1 MVESPNKRRAGGR
14 DYDTDESNGANALA
28 QALDVSHEPVY
39 IYDTQGKCV
48 WVNRSGENLLQMEAK
63 DVIGRYIFE
72 LFPGQ
77 SRFQITAW
85 RRVIDA
91 IESSSFISEIT
102 IGGEARKFQT
112 SIFPV
117 MDDDGNV
124 KSVVS
129 IGRPFEDRE
138 VLQYENQMRGAELD
152 LIQEISSIITS
163 SHEIGELYERFA
175 IEFKRLVDFDRMVF
189 MEMDDDGENLTPAFV
204 SSKGPHKMAAADSV
218 PVEKSGMGAVMRN
231 QATLVENDLKV
242 HRLFAVDEELLAEGI
257 RAIIRIPLVTRN
269 GAIGVMAL
277 DSYHPNAFG
286 PREQAAAERLAA
298 QIAPA
303 IENARLYQEAQE
315 FTKELEV
322 IDEIAALV
330 TSSLRIEEVYEKL
343 ASEIGRLVEFDRMS
357 IILVDT
363 ESGIASQEYATQSNE
378 FGLERRD
385 SWPIKNTATQKM
397 IDECETLIEPDLSQE
412 LRFETD
418 RVLLDAGVRSII
430 RVPLASNER
439 AIGGLALQCRLPN
452 AFGPRERRVLERLVA
467 QIAPGIEN
475 ARLYQETRERA
486 RELQV
491 IDDIATI
498 MTSSLHTEEVY
509 ERFAS
514 EVKKLVDFDRIT
526 VILVDEEADEA
537 VVTYAAGISP
547 DSLRNIVRR
556 PLRTSHVQWLK
567 DHRDSLVVEDLQLSE
582 EPRFPEDDLMM
593 EAGFRS
599 GIRVPLRN
607 KNQVIGSFTLWS
619 KNPGMY
625 GSREKRIVGRL
636 AAQIEPAIENAH
648 LYEEVEQ
655 TLNTLRT
662 TQEQMMRMER
672 LRAMGELSRGVAHD
686 LNNTLSA
693 ILGRTQILINQIT
706 DETHLKSLRIVEQA
720 AQDSAQVVKRILKFT
735 KLDDNSEF
743 EDVDVN
749 KLVTDVIELTRHKW
763 TNEAQSKGQVVEMS
777 TKLRDVPHTRG
788 NYSELREVLTNLVI
802 NAYEAIEGNGTI
814 ELQTSSSADYVRI
827 SLRDT
832 GRGMT
837 PEVREKL
844 FNPYFTTK
852 GSEGNGIGTTV
863 SQAIIT
869 QHGGTIEVESE
880 FGVGTTFNI
889 SLPIADE
896 TDAVAQDAPEESQEK
911 EGKVASILV
920 VEDDAAIRETL
931 SEMLELGGHSITLA
945 ENGEEGLKRFKEAHF
960 DIVFTDLGMPGIS
973 GWEVARAV
981 RNMREDIPIVM
992 VTGWGVGISQEE
1004 MEENCVDEVL
1014 PKPFDID
1021 FVLDLVQRIVEG

>member
-1 MVESPNKRRAGGR
+1 MSRS
-14 DYDTDESNGANALA
+14 TL
-28 QALDVSHEPVY
+28 
-39 IYDTQGKCV
+39 QGKCI
-48 WVNRSGENLLQMEAK
+48 WVNRSGENLLQQDAK
-63 DVIGRYIFE
+63 DIIGRFIFE

-77 SRFQITAW
+77 SRFQIRAW

-91 IESSSFISEIT
+91 IESSSFISDISVDGEI
-102 IGGEARKFQT
+102 RKFQT

-138 VLQYENQMRGAELD
+138 VLQHENQMRGAELD

-163 SHEIGELYERFA
+163 SLEIGDLYERFA
-175 IEFKRLVDFDRMVF
+175 TEFKRLVDFDRIVF
-189 MEMDDDGENLTPAFV
+189 MEMNDDGESLTPAFV
-204 SSKGPHKMAAADSV
+204 SSIGPHKMAAADFLAV
-218 PVEKSGMGAVMRN
+218 QKSGMDRVMRN
-231 QATLVENDLKV
+231 QTTLVENDLKV
-242 HRLFAVDEELLAEGI
+242 HRKFAVDEELLAEGI

-286 PREQAAAERLAA
+286 PREQAVAERLAA

-303 IENARLYQEAQE
+303 IENARLYHEAQE
-315 FTKELEV
+315 YTKELEV
-322 IDEIAALV
+322 IDEIAGLV
-330 TSSLRIEEVYEKL
+330 TSSLRIEEVYERL
-343 ASEIGRLVEFDRMS
+343 SSEIGRLVDFDRMS
-357 IILVDT
+357 VILVDS
-363 ESGIASQEYATQSNE
+363 ESGIASQEYATMPNE
-378 FGLERRD
+378 FGLERRAPW
-385 SWPIKNTATQKM
+385 SISNTATEKM
-397 IDECETLIEPDLSQE
+397 IEECATLIEADLSKE
-412 LRFETD
+412 LRFEPD
-418 RVLLDAGVRSII
+418 RVLLDAGIRSVI

-439 AIGGLALQCRLPN
+439 AIGVLALHCRRAN
-452 AFGPRERRVLERLVA
+452 AFGPRERRVMERLVA

-475 ARLYQETRERA
+475 ARLYQEARERA
-486 RELQV
+486 KELQV

-498 MTSSLHTEEVY
+498 MISSLHTEEVY

-514 EVKKLVDFDRIT
+514 EVKKLVAFDRMT
-526 VILVDEEADEA
+526 VILIDAEADEA
-537 VVTYAAGISP
+537 VVTYASGFSHDI
-547 DSLRNIVRR
+547 LHNIVRR
-556 PLRTSHVQWLK
+556 PLKTSHVQWII
-567 DHRDSLVVEDLQLSE
+567 DHRDSLVV
-582 EPRFPEDDLMM
+582 DDLELAVEPTFSEDPLMR

-599 GIRVPLRN
+599 GIRVPLLN
-607 KNQVIGSFTLWS
+607 KNQVIGTFTLWS
-619 KNPGMY
+619 KSPQMF
-625 GSREKRIVGRL
+625 GSREKRIVSRL
-636 AAQIEPAIENAH
+636 AAQIEPAIENAN

-655 TLNTLRT
+655 TLNSLRT
-662 TQEQMMRMER
+662 TQEQMMQMER

-693 ILGRTQILINQIT
+693 ILGRTQILMNQIT

-743 EDVDVN
+743 VDVDVN
-749 KLVTDVIELTRHKW
+749 QLVTDVIELTRHKW
-763 TNEAQSKGQVVEMS
+763 TNEAQSKGQAVEMS
-777 TKLRDVPHTRG
+777 TKLQEVPHTSG

-802 NAYEAIEGNGTI
+802 NAYEAIEGDGTI
-814 ELQTSSSADYVRI
+814 ELQTSSSADFVRI

-832 GRGMT
+832 GKGMT
-837 PEVREKL
+837 PEVRKKV
-844 FNPYFTTK
+844 FDPYFTTR

-869 QHGGTIEVESE
+869 QHGGTIDVESE
-880 FGVGTTFNI
+880 LGVGTTFNI
-889 SLPIADE
+889 SLPITSE
-896 TDAVAQDAPEESQEK
+896 IDALFHDAPEAPQEK
-911 EGKVASILV
+911 DSKVASILV
-920 VEDDAAIRETL
+920 VEDEEAIRETL
-931 SEMLELGGHSITLA
+931 SEMLQLGGHTITLA
-945 ENGEEGLKRFKEAHF
+945 ENGEEGLKCFKEAHF

-981 RNMREDIPIVM
+981 RGMREDVPIVM

-1004 MEENCVDEVL
+1004 MDENGVDEVL